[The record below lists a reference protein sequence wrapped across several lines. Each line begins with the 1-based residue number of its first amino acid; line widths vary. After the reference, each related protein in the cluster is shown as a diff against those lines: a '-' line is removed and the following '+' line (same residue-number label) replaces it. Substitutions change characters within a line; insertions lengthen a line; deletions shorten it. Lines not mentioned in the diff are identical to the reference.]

1 MANPKPL
8 DLDALNLSSIAKGL
22 ISSINDID
30 DHNFLARGL
39 QSVPVPLQSRMARK
53 YIDRYNQKKAGSQF
67 RANTWLRRTIAR
79 LKPRFGVLFS
89 ITQNMPLPWHILSSI
104 EKTKKHAGTLAMECV
119 QIALDVSEEHQ
130 RLSYEKIVRITYEA
144 VAEHAKSFGVNVP
157 FYNMRE
163 DDLPSACFEIA
174 LLKMHCDKWWA
185 RQLKTL
191 RKQFLELLEIATGQ
205 VGKDLYYDKKS
216 KKPKRRGISPYS
228 SKQAQ
233 REFSFAQASGRQ
245 FLEMMELQSSDGDVI
260 DLIEAVKSGMANPAN
275 RRNELM
281 LRIRETEELA
291 DEMGYVAMFYT
302 ITCPARF
309 HANASTWDG
318 STPKDAQNYLTTTW
332 ARARAKLNRRGLKY
346 FGVRVVEP
354 HADGCP
360 HWHMMLFMPKNKLQ
374 EINAILRWYFIQED
388 KNELYDRYGPELT
401 RAKVFNKFVDIN
413 THGTHIKTVEACVK
427 YRAGTEKTKL
437 FKIYKQKRS
446 EWGFAKKKANE
457 VAIQRNKE
465 EAEKAKA
472 EKREPKKFKAKNHKA
487 PTKFYRTFSPRF
499 DAVKLD
505 KSKGSAA
512 AYIAKYISKN
522 IDGYML
528 TDHVDADTGENLQEQ
543 ANPVLAWASTWNI
556 RQFQFQ
562 GSPSVTVW
570 RELRRMP
577 KGKPIKDE
585 IIEPIRYAADNANWK
600 DYVKLQGG
608 MCIGRAANFK
618 SMYEDTPM
626 GNDYAE
632 VVRRIKGVVTNIDY
646 KAVLTRLFNNVHNV
660 TDATSLK
667 TRLIEWTR
675 QLKGTAEKLA
685 AKASTNV
692 GAADLSWSS
701 GNNCTPIAVGSSAE
715 LILDMVGCDEKEIMQ
730 AKKDLNNGKRIS
742 RNGQI
747 YQIKNGQL
755 HVLDETAQIKHNKHL
770 AIEYRAKTLAQ
781 KSASWHVT
789 ESHWQQAR
797 QLVDLAYQ
805 YAQLDGRETLNATRN
820 EQGEF
825 HYGENKKGV
834 ITIGDWDLAILVN
847 NGSASAVS
855 DNDWWALDLMA

>member
-8 DLDALNLSSIAKGL
+8 DLQALRLSGIAKGL
-22 ISSINDID
+22 ISSISDID
-30 DHNFLARGL
+30 DRNFLARGL
-39 QSVPVPLQSRMARK
+39 QNVPVPLQSRMARK
-53 YIDRYNQKKAGSQF
+53 YIDRYNQKKAGSQY

-119 QIALDVSEEHQ
+119 QITLDVSEENQH
-130 RLSYEKIVRITYEA
+130 LPYEKIISVTYDA
-144 VAEHAKSFGVNVP
+144 IANHAKLVGANVP
-157 FYNMRE
+157 FYAMR
-163 DDLPSACFEIA
+163 DDNLPTECYEIA
-174 LLKMHCDKWWA
+174 LLKMQCDKWWA

-205 VGKDLYYDKKS
+205 VGKDLYHDKKS

-309 HANASTWDG
+309 HANANTWDG

-332 ARARAKLNRRGLKY
+332 ARARSKLNRRDLKY

-388 KNELYDRYGPELT
+388 KTELYNRYGPELT

-427 YRAGTEKTKL
+427 YRAGTEKSHL
-437 FKIYKQKRS
+437 FKLYKQKRTK
-446 EWGFAKKKANE
+446 WGFAKKKANE

-505 KSKGSAA
+505 KSKGNAA
-512 AYIAKYISKN
+512 SYIAKYISKN

-528 TDHVDADTGENLQEQ
+528 NDHIDADTGENLQEQ

-562 GSPSVTVW
+562 GSPSVTVY
-570 RELRRMP
+570 RELRRMRTAV
-577 KGKPIKDE
+577 KDE
-585 IIEPIRYAADNANWK
+585 VIEPIRHAADTANWK

-618 SMYEDTPM
+618 SMYEATPM

-632 VVRRIKGVVTNIDY
+632 VVRRIKGVITNTDY
-646 KAVLTRLFNNVHNV
+646 KATLTRLFYNVHNV
-660 TDATSLK
+660 ITDTSLK

-675 QLKGTAEKLA
+675 QLKGTAEKIA
-685 AKASTNV
+685 AKASTN
-692 GAADLSWSS
+692 ADAGGLSWTS
-701 GNNCTPIAVGSSAE
+701 GNNCTPIAAKSRAE
-715 LILDMVGCDEKEIMQ
+715 LLLDMMGTSKNDVDEVI
-730 AKKDLNNGKRIS
+730 KDLNSGKRIS

-747 YQIKNGQL
+747 YQIRYGQL
-755 HVLDETAQIKHNKHL
+755 QVLNVDEQIKHDQRL
-770 AIEYRAKTLAQ
+770 AIESLAKTYSQ
-781 KSASWHVT
+781 KAGSWHIT
-789 ESHWQQAR
+789 EAHWQQAR
-797 QLVDLAYQ
+797 EYVELAYK
-805 YAQLDGRETLNATRN
+805 YAQLDGRNTLNNTHTQN
-820 EQGEF
+820 GL
-825 HYGENKKGV
+825 V
-834 ITIGDWDLAILVN
+834 TIGDWDLVNLVKQ
-847 NGSASAVS
+847 GSASAIS
-855 DNDWWALDLMA
+855 DNDWWAFDMMA

>member
-1 MANPKPL
+1 MANPKPI
-8 DLDALNLSSIAKGL
+8 DLQALRLSGIAKGL
-22 ISSINDID
+22 ISSISDID
-30 DHNFLARGL
+30 DRNFLARGL

-53 YIDRYNQKKAGSQF
+53 YIDRYNQKKAGSQY

-119 QIALDVSEEHQ
+119 QITLDVSEENQH
-130 RLSYEKIVRITYEA
+130 LPYEKIISLTYDA
-144 VAEHAKSFGVNVP
+144 IATHAKAVGANVP
-157 FYNMRE
+157 FYAMC
-163 DDLPSACFEIA
+163 DDNLPTECYEIA
-174 LLKMHCDKWWA
+174 LLKMQCDKWWA

-205 VGKDLYYDKKS
+205 VGKDLYHDKKS

-309 HANASTWDG
+309 HANANTWDG

-332 ARARAKLNRRGLKY
+332 ARARSKLNRRDLKY

-388 KNELYDRYGPELT
+388 KTELYNRYGPELT

-427 YRAGTEKTKL
+427 YRAGTEKSHL
-437 FKIYKQKRS
+437 FKLYKQKRTK
-446 EWGFAKKKANE
+446 WGFAKKKANE

-512 AYIAKYISKN
+512 SYIAKYISKN

-528 TDHVDADTGENLQEQ
+528 SDHIDADTGENLQEQ

-570 RELRRMP
+570 RELRRMRTAV
-577 KGKPIKDE
+577 KDE
-585 IIEPIRYAADNANWK
+585 VIEPIRYAADTANWK

-618 SMYEDTPM
+618 SMYEATPM

-632 VVRRIKGVVTNIDY
+632 VVRRIKGVITNTDY
-646 KAVLTRLFNNVHNV
+646 KATLTRLFYNVHNV
-660 TDATSLK
+660 ITDTSLK

-675 QLKGTAEKLA
+675 QLKGTAEKIA
-685 AKASTNV
+685 AKDNTNV

-701 GNNCTPIAVGSSAE
+701 GNNCTPIAVGSRAE
-715 LILDMVGCDEKEIMQ
+715 LILDMIGCDKKDIEEV
-730 AKKDLNNGKRIS
+730 KKDLIAGKRIA
-742 RNGQI
+742 RNGHI
-747 YQIKNGQL
+747 YQVKDGQL
-755 HVLDETAQIKHNKHL
+755 HVLDENAQLKQNKQL
-770 AIEYRAKTLAQ
+770 DIEYRAKTFAQ
-781 KSASWHVT
+781 KSGSWHVT
-789 ESHWQQAR
+789 NEYWQQAR
-797 QLVDLAYQ
+797 KLVDLAYQ
-805 YAQLDGRETLNATRN
+805 YAELEGRQALNTTLI
-820 EQGEF
+820 
-825 HYGENKKGV
+825 ENGLV
-834 ITIGDWDLAILVN
+834 TIGDWDLVTLVKQ
-847 NGSASAVS
+847 GSALAIS
-855 DNDWWALDLMA
+855 DNYWWSLDLMA

>member
-1 MANPKPL
+1 
-8 DLDALNLSSIAKGL
+8 
-22 ISSINDID
+22 
-30 DHNFLARGL
+30 
-39 QSVPVPLQSRMARK
+39 
-53 YIDRYNQKKAGSQF
+53 
-67 RANTWLRRTIAR
+67 
-79 LKPRFGVLFS
+79 
-89 ITQNMPLPWHILSSI
+89 
-104 EKTKKHAGTLAMECV
+104 
-119 QIALDVSEEHQ
+119 
-130 RLSYEKIVRITYEA
+130 
-144 VAEHAKSFGVNVP
+144 
-157 FYNMRE
+157 
-163 DDLPSACFEIA
+163 
-174 LLKMHCDKWWA
+174 
-185 RQLKTL
+185 
-191 RKQFLELLEIATGQ
+191 
-205 VGKDLYYDKKS
+205 
-216 KKPKRRGISPYS
+216 
-228 SKQAQ
+228 
-233 REFSFAQASGRQ
+233 
-245 FLEMMELQSSDGDVI
+245 
-260 DLIEAVKSGMANPAN
+260 
-275 RRNELM
+275 
-281 LRIRETEELA
+281 
-291 DEMGYVAMFYT
+291 
-302 ITCPARF
+302 
-309 HANASTWDG
+309 
-318 STPKDAQNYLTTTW
+318 
-332 ARARAKLNRRGLKY
+332 
-346 FGVRVVEP
+346 VRVVEP

-388 KNELYDRYGPELT
+388 KSELYDRYGPELT

-427 YRAGTEKTKL
+427 YRAHTEKTHL
-437 FKIYKQKRS
+437 FKLYKQKRS
-446 EWGFAKKKANE
+446 AWGFAKKKANE
-457 VAIQRNKE
+457 VAIKRNKE

-487 PTKFYRTFSPRF
+487 PSKFYRTFSPRF

-577 KGKPIKDE
+577 RGKPIKDE

-715 LILDMVGCDEKEIMQ
+715 LLLDMVGSSKNDLDDLI
-730 AKKDLNNGKRIS
+730 KDLNSGKRIAT
-742 RNGQI
+742 NGQI
-747 YQIKNGQL
+747 YQIRDGQL
-755 HVLDETAQIKHNKHL
+755 QVLDEAAQLKQQRHSE
-770 AIEYRAKTLAQ
+770 IEPAAKAFASKDGRWFVTDDDWQ
-781 KSASWHVT
+781 K
-789 ESHWQQAR
+789 AR
-797 QLVDLAYQ
+797 DFVALAYR
-805 YAQLDGRETLNATRN
+805 YAEIDGREKLKSTRN
-820 EQGEF
+820 EKGEF
-825 HYGENKKGV
+825 SYGAKKPGL
-834 ITIGDWDLAILVN
+834 IEIGDWDLATLVN
-847 NGSASAVS
+847 EGSASAVS

>member
-1 MANPKPL
+1 MANPKL
-8 DLDALNLSSIAKGL
+8 IDLETLRVSGIAKGL
-22 ISSINDID
+22 ISSISDID
-30 DHNFLARGL
+30 DRNFLARGL
-39 QSVPVPLQSRMARK
+39 QNVPVPLQSRMARK
-53 YIDRYNQKKAGSQF
+53 YMDRYNQKKAGSQY

-104 EKTKKHAGTLAMECV
+104 EKTKKHAGTLALECV
-119 QIALDVSEEHQ
+119 QITLDVSEENQH
-130 RLSYEKIVRITYEA
+130 LPYEKIISLTYDA
-144 VAEHAKSFGVNVP
+144 IATHAKAVGANVP
-157 FYNMRE
+157 FYAMC
-163 DDLPSACFEIA
+163 DDNLPTECYEIA
-174 LLKMHCDKWWA
+174 LLKMQCDKWWA

-205 VGKDLYYDKKS
+205 VGKDLYHDKKS

-309 HANASTWDG
+309 HANANTWDG

-332 ARARAKLNRRGLKY
+332 ARARSKLNRRDLKY

-388 KNELYDRYGPELT
+388 KTELYNRYGPELT

-427 YRAGTEKTKL
+427 YRAGTEKSHL
-437 FKIYKQKRS
+437 FKLYKQKRTK
-446 EWGFAKKKANE
+446 WGFAKKKANE

-512 AYIAKYISKN
+512 SYIAKYISKN

-528 TDHVDADTGENLQEQ
+528 NDHVDADTGENLQEQ

-562 GSPSVTVW
+562 GSPSVTVY
-570 RELRRMP
+570 RELRRMRTAV
-577 KGKPIKDE
+577 KDE
-585 IIEPIRYAADNANWK
+585 VIEPIRYAADTANWK

-618 SMYEDTPM
+618 SMYEATPM

-632 VVRRIKGVVTNIDY
+632 VVRRIKGVITNTDY
-646 KAVLTRLFNNVHNV
+646 KATLTRLFNDVHNV
-660 TDATSLK
+660 ITDTSLK

-675 QLKGTAEKLA
+675 QLKGTAEKLN
-685 AKASTNV
+685 AKDNTNV

-715 LILDMVGCDEKEIMQ
+715 LIFNMVGCDEKQITEV
-730 AKKDLNNGKRIS
+730 KKDLNSGKRIA
-742 RNGQI
+742 RDGQI

-789 ESHWQQAR
+789 EDHWQQAR

-805 YAQLDGRETLNATRN
+805 YAQLDERETLSATRN

-825 HYGENKKGV
+825 HYGEPKNGL

-847 NGSASAVS
+847 NNSASAIS
-855 DNDWWALDLMA
+855 DNDWWSLDLMA